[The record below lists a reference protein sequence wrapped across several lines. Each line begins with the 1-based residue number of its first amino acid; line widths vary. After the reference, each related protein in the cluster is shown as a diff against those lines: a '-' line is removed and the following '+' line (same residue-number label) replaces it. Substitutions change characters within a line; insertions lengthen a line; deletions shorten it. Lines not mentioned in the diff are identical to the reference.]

1 MQPVQKFDVVV
12 IGGGPAGLLAGGRA
26 GQLGMKVAILE
37 KMEKPAR
44 KLRITGK
51 GRCNITNLKS
61 YDDFVGE
68 IVPNSHFLAKAFGN
82 FFSSDIIN
90 LLESNGV
97 PTVTERG
104 QRVFPASGKA
114 WDVAE
119 ALVGWAKRCGAQ
131 LFNHYEVE
139 SLLVSGSAIT
149 GLKVRVNKF
158 SESIVFSCKAI
169 VVATGGKSYP
179 ATGSTG
185 DGYRFAQQVGH
196 TLTDLRPALTGIET
210 HTAFSFTGRLTLKNV
225 QTTLWVDGAVAGEEF
240 GEVELADYG
249 LSGPAILKLSLK
261 SVDAFRSNRK
271 VRITIDLK
279 PALTEEKLEARIIR
293 DTSRSGYFSLEM
305 LLRGLLPPPLVPV
318 YLRLMN
324 LKPKLQAALLN
335 EAERKKLVGH
345 LKNLSFEMTGYRGW
359 NEAIVTAGGVSLNE
373 VDDSTMASKL
383 VQGLFLAGEV
393 LDLTGNTGGYNLQI
407 AFSTGWLA
415 GQSAAAFVQKMPE

>member
-149 GLKVRVNKF
+149 GLKVRVNKL

-185 DGYRFAQQVGH
+185 DG
-196 TLTDLRPALTGIET
+196 
-210 HTAFSFTGRLTLKNV
+210 
-225 QTTLWVDGAVAGEEF
+225 
-240 GEVELADYG
+240 
-249 LSGPAILKLSLK
+249 
-261 SVDAFRSNRK
+261 
-271 VRITIDLK
+271 
-279 PALTEEKLEARIIR
+279 
-293 DTSRSGYFSLEM
+293 
-305 LLRGLLPPPLVPV
+305 
-318 YLRLMN
+318 
-324 LKPKLQAALLN
+324 
-335 EAERKKLVGH
+335 
-345 LKNLSFEMTGYRGW
+345 
-359 NEAIVTAGGVSLNE
+359 
-373 VDDSTMASKL
+373 
-383 VQGLFLAGEV
+383 
-393 LDLTGNTGGYNLQI
+393 
-407 AFSTGWLA
+407 
-415 GQSAAAFVQKMPE
+415 

>member
-139 SLLVSGSAIT
+139 SLLVSGRAIT
-149 GLKVRVNKF
+149 GLKVRVNKL

-210 HTAFSFTGRLTLKNV
+210 HPAFSFTGRLTLKNV

-415 GQSAAAFVQKMPE
+415 GQSAAAFVQKNA